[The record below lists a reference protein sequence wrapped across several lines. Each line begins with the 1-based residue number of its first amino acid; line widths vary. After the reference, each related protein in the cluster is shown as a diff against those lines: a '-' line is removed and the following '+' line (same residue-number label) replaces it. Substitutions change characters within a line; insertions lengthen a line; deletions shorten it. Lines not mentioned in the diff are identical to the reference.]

1 MIIRGIDEKMLDV
14 ERRIKMSNEDELYR
28 KVENA
33 CRLKSAESFNL
44 RSRIH
49 RLRWF
54 NRSDIWVKRDDE
66 LSFGVSGT
74 RLRKLASTIPALKLK
89 GIEEVV
95 IIGESNSNNVL
106 SAAQT
111 LKENNIKI
119 TPFLLG
125 PPVQKQGNL
134 KLLSLFVDD
143 DEINWIPREQW
154 DDIEIHV
161 NKYVEKENE
170 QGIKVFVLPEGGH
183 HQLALPGSLSILLD
197 ILRNESESG
206 ITFEHIFIDSSS
218 GMVAQS
224 LIAGAAAINKKV
236 QFHVVILSG
245 SFETFECGLNQ
256 IVQFTEDFLQDS
268 IESEPDYKLYY
279 PAITKFFGGA
289 ERTIFREIKNIAKN
303 DGILT
308 DPVYSARLFITAKQ
322 AIQDLSID
330 GNILLIHS
338 GGTLALSGLMD
349 NPISNTETS
358 EDSY

>member
-1 MIIRGIDEKMLDV
+1 MI
-14 ERRIKMSNEDELYR
+14 NEDELYR
-28 KVENA
+28 KVESA

-44 RSRIH
+44 WSRIH

-54 NRSDIWVKRDDE
+54 NRSNIWVKRDDE

-74 RLRKLASTIPALKLK
+74 RLRKHASIIPALKLK

-95 IIGESNSNNVL
+95 VIGEANSNNVL

-111 LKENNIKI
+111 LTENNIKI

-125 PPVQKQGNL
+125 PPAHKQGNL

-143 DEINWIPREQW
+143 DEIHWIPREQW
-154 DDIEIHV
+154 TDIENHV

-183 HQLALPGSLSILLD
+183 HRLALPGSLSILLD

-206 ITFEHIFIDSSS
+206 ITFDHIFMDSST

-224 LIAGAAAINKKV
+224 LIAGAAAIKKKI
-236 QFHVVILSG
+236 QFHIVVLTG

-256 IVQFTEDFLQDS
+256 IVQYTEDFLQDS
-268 IESEPDYKLYY
+268 IESDPDYKLYY
-279 PAITKFFGGA
+279 PAIAKSFGGA
-289 ERTIFREIKNIAKN
+289 DRTIFREIKNIARN

-308 DPVYSARLFITAKQ
+308 DPVYSAKLFITAKQ

-330 GNILLIHS
+330 GNVLLIHS
-338 GGTLALSGLMD
+338 GGTLSLSGFMD
-349 NPISNTETS
+349 SPISDTETS

>member
-1 MIIRGIDEKMLDV
+1 MI
-14 ERRIKMSNEDELYR
+14 NEGELYQ
-28 KVENA
+28 KVESA
-33 CRLKSAESFNL
+33 CRLTSAESFNL

-49 RLRWF
+49 KLRWF

-74 RLRKLASTIPALKLK
+74 RLRKHASTIPALKLK

-95 IIGESNSNNVL
+95 VIGEASSNNVL

-111 LKENNIKI
+111 LTENNIKI

-125 PPVQKQGNL
+125 PPTRKEGNL

-143 DEINWIPREQW
+143 EEIHWVPREQW
-154 DDIEIHV
+154 TDIETHI

-183 HQLALPGSLSILLD
+183 HLMALPGSLSILLD

-206 ITFEHIFIDSSS
+206 IAFDHIFLDSSS

-236 QFHVVILSG
+236 QFHIVVLTG

-256 IVQFTEDFLQDS
+256 IVQYTEDFLQDS
-268 IESEPDYKLYY
+268 FKSEPDYRLYY
-279 PAITKFFGGA
+279 PAITKSFGGTD
-289 ERTIFREIKNIAKN
+289 RTIFREIKNIAKN

-308 DPVYSARLFITAKQ
+308 DPVYSAKLFITAKQ
-322 AIQDLSID
+322 AIQDLSIE

-338 GGTLALSGLMD
+338 GGTLALSGFID
-349 NPISNTETS
+349 NPISGTETS
-358 EDSY
+358 DDSY